1 MPLEY
6 TSLKNSSWSI
16 RDDESL
22 MVISCNRDLELWE
35 GGGLKRNWNIFVGN
49 LMGSF
54 GTVDYWSRLVQKFE
68 RIFRKLMWNILLK

>member
-35 GGGLKRNWNIFVGN
+35 GGKLKGNWNIFVEN
-49 LMGSF
+49 LMDSF
-54 GTVDYWSRLVQKFE
+54 VTVDHWNRLV
-68 RIFRKLMWNILLK
+68 

>member
-35 GGGLKRNWNIFVGN
+35 GGWFEGKLEYICWKFDGFIWNC
-49 LMGSF
+49 
-54 GTVDYWSRLVQKFE
+54 
-68 RIFRKLMWNILLK
+68 